1 MRANEFLIEAL
12 TPDQIGKLYK
22 DLGSDYDANIHDNVF
37 NGKSRIYAPL
47 EVQPSDSGEEI
58 SSTQKELQ
66 NTISNLG
73 YEIDDYKHG
82 LAKKSSDPSKK
93 IKIGKLIKDKELLNK
108 FANDPIR
115 AATRQASPLEVV
127 FSRDPTDIA
136 GMSTD
141 RGWVSCMDL
150 DDGTTV
156 NNKYIPADIKNGA
169 IIAYLIREN
178 DKNIDNPLA
187 RILIKPYYYKNHMV
201 LFPDNVYGTNVA
213 GFREV
218 VDKFCKFA
226 NSNSPEGNYRLRKSS
241 YSDSHSDIRAHYDF
255 SKIDVTKLTLR
266 AKKLIAD
273 RAEVPPEQ
281 LMLLAKDKD
290 MDVRDLVALNRSTP
304 PEALML
310 LAKDPVGDVCLHV
323 ASNISSP
330 PEALMLLAK
339 NRWNRVRANVAR
351 NINTPHE
358 TLMLLA
364 KDHDDYVSHNANL
377 MLS

>member
-12 TPDQIGKLYK
+12 TPEQIAKLYK
-22 DLGSDYDANIHDNVF
+22 DLGSEYDANIHDNVF
-37 NGKSRIYAPL
+37 KGKSRIYAPL
-47 EVQPSDSGEEI
+47 EAQSSNSGEEI

-66 NTISNLG
+66 NAISNLG

-127 FSRDPTDIA
+127 FSRDPIDIA

-150 DDGTTV
+150 DDGPTV

-255 SKIDVTKLTLR
+255 SKIDVAKLTLR

-290 MDVRDLVALNRSTP
+290 MDVRDLVASNISTS
-304 PEALML
+304 PETLML
-310 LAKDPVGDVCLHV
+310 LAKDPVVAVQMQV
-323 ASNISSP
+323 ASNRNTPS
-330 PEALMLLAK
+330 EALMLLAK
-339 NRWNRVRANVAR
+339 HVYKHVRARVAT
-351 NINTPHE
+351 NINTPRE
-358 TLMLLA
+358 TLKLLA
-364 KDHDDYVSHNANL
+364 KDHDDYVSHKANL

>member
-1 MRANEFLIEAL
+1 MRAYEFLIEAL
-12 TPDQIGKLYK
+12 TPDQIAKLYK
-22 DLGSDYDANIHDNVF
+22 DLGSKYDANIHDNIF
-37 NGKSRIYAPL
+37 KGKSRIYAPL
-47 EVQPSDSGEEI
+47 EDQPSSSGEEI

-66 NTISNLG
+66 TAISDLG
-73 YEIDDYKHG
+73 YEIDDYKRG

-115 AATRQASPLEVV
+115 AATRQAAPLEVV
-127 FSRDPTDIA
+127 FSRDPIDIA
-136 GMSTD
+136 GMSTG

-150 DDGTTV
+150 DDGPTV
-156 NNKYIPADIKNGA
+156 TNKYIPADIKNGA

-178 DKNIDNPLA
+178 DKNIDNPLG
-187 RILIKPYYYKNHMV
+187 RILIKPYYYKNHLI
-201 LFPDNVYGTNVA
+201 LFPDSVYGTNVA

-218 VDKFCKFA
+218 VNKFCKFV

-241 YSDSHSDIRAHYDF
+241 NSDSHSDIRAHYDF
-255 SKIDVTKLTLR
+255 SKIDVSKMSLR

-273 RAEVPPEQ
+273 RPEVPLEQ

-290 MDVRDLVALNRSTP
+290 MEVRDLVALNRSTS
-304 PEALML
+304 PESLMI
-310 LAKDPVGDVCLHV
+310 LAKDPVADVRMRV

-339 NRWNRVRANVAR
+339 DRWNRVRANVVT
-351 NINTPHE
+351 NPNTPRE

-364 KDHDDYVSHNANL
+364 KDHDDYVRDQFNR
-377 MLS
+377 M

>member
-1 MRANEFLIEAL
+1 MRVYEFLIEAL
-12 TPDQIGKLYK
+12 TPEQITKLYK
-22 DLGSDYDANIHDNVF
+22 DLGSKYDANIHDNIF
-37 NGKSRIYAPL
+37 KGKSRIYAPL
-47 EVQPSDSGEEI
+47 EDQPSSSGEEI

-66 NTISNLG
+66 TKISDLG
-73 YEIDDYKHG
+73 YEIDDYKRG
-82 LAKKSSDPSKK
+82 LAKKSSDSTKK

-115 AATRQASPLEVV
+115 AATRQAAPLMVV
-127 FSRDPTDIA
+127 FSRDPVDIA

-150 DDGTTV
+150 NDGPNV

-178 DKNIDNPLA
+178 DKNIDNPLG

-201 LFPDNVYGTNVA
+201 LFPDSVYGTNVA

-218 VDKFCKFA
+218 VNKFCKFV
-226 NSNSPEGNYRLRKSS
+226 NSNSPEGNYRLRKTSH
-241 YSDSHSDIRAHYDF
+241 SDSHSDIRAHYDF
-255 SKIDVTKLTLR
+255 SKIDVSKMTLR

-273 RAEVPPEQ
+273 RPEVPPEQ

-290 MDVRDLVALNRSTP
+290 MEVRDLVALNRNTP

-310 LAKDPVGDVCLHV
+310 LAKDPVVSIQLHV
-323 ASNISSP
+323 ASNINTP

-339 NRWNRVRANVAR
+339 NTWNRVRANVVT
-351 NINTPHE
+351 NPNTPHE
-358 TLMLLA
+358 TLMLLF
-364 KDHDDYVSHNANL
+364 KDYDDYVRDRFN
-377 MLS
+377 

>member
-1 MRANEFLIEAL
+1 MRATEFLIEAL
-12 TPDQIGKLYK
+12 TPEQIAKLYK
-22 DLGSDYDANIHDNVF
+22 DLGSEYDANIHDNVF

-47 EVQPSDSGEEI
+47 EVQSSDSGKEI

-66 NTISNLG
+66 NAISNLG

-93 IKIGKLIKDKELLNK
+93 IKIGKLIKDKKLLNK

-127 FSRDPTDIA
+127 FSRDPIDIA

-150 DDGTTV
+150 DDGPTV

-201 LFPDNVYGTNVA
+201 LFPDNAYGTNVA

-226 NSNSPEGNYRLRKSS
+226 NSNSPEGNYRLRSSS
-241 YSDSHSDIRAHYDF
+241 YLDTQSAIRAHYDF
-255 SKIDVTKLTLR
+255 SKIDVSKMPLKT
-266 AKKLIAD
+266 KKLIAD
-273 RAEVPPEQ
+273 REEVPSEQ

-290 MDVRDLVALNRSTP
+290 IDVRELVASNPSTP
-304 PEALML
+304 PKTLML
-310 LAKDPVGDVCLHV
+310 LAKDPVVDVQMNV
-323 ASNISSP
+323 ASNRSTP
-330 PEALMLLAK
+330 PETLMLLAK
-339 NRWNRVRANVAR
+339 NVSKYVRARVAR
-351 NINTPHE
+351 NINTPHD
-358 TLMLLA
+358 TVLLLA
-364 KDHDDYVSHNANL
+364 KDYDNYVSREANL

>member
-1 MRANEFLIEAL
+1 MRVYEFLIEAL
-12 TPDQIGKLYK
+12 TPEQITKLYK
-22 DLGSDYDANIHDNVF
+22 DLGSKYDTNIHDNIF
-37 NGKSRIYAPL
+37 KGKSRIYAPL
-47 EVQPSDSGEEI
+47 EDQPSSTGEEI

-66 NTISNLG
+66 TKISDLG
-73 YEIDDYKHG
+73 YEIDDYKRG
-82 LAKKSSDPSKK
+82 LAKKSSDSTKK

-115 AATRQASPLEVV
+115 AATRQATPLMVV
-127 FSRDPTDIA
+127 FSRDPVDIA

-150 DDGTTV
+150 NDGPTV

-178 DKNIDNPLA
+178 DKNIDNPLG

-201 LFPDNVYGTNVA
+201 LFPDSVYGTNVA

-218 VDKFCKFA
+218 VNKFCKFV
-226 NSNSPEGNYRLRKSS
+226 NSNSPEGNYRLRKTSH
-241 YSDSHSDIRAHYDF
+241 SDSHSDIRAHYDF
-255 SKIDVTKLTLR
+255 SKIDVSKMTLR

-273 RAEVPPEQ
+273 RPEVPPEQ

-290 MDVRDLVALNRSTP
+290 MEVRDLVASNRNTP

-310 LAKDPVGDVCLHV
+310 LAKDPVVSIQLHV
-323 ASNISSP
+323 ASNISTP

-339 NRWNRVRANVAR
+339 NTWNRVRANVVT
-351 NINTPHE
+351 NPNTPHE
-358 TLMLLA
+358 TLMLLF
-364 KDHDDYVSHNANL
+364 KDYDDYVRDQFN
-377 MLS
+377 